1 MLLTNKMKKN
11 QNCINYKSI
20 LSYSLV
26 VFLSLFYVW
35 SLYSANTNNSK
46 QGSNDIFVIHL
57 TENATVS
64 YYNPYHLP
72 FKKSSESEAPTEN
85 ESKDN
90 FDEDV
95 DQLIEKQSCKD
106 KLFSSFEDHTLFQ
119 LKQSLENRTTVSL
132 LILYHSWK
140 SFLI

>member
-1 MLLTNKMKKN
+1 MLLTNKMKKR
-11 QNCINYKSI
+11 QHSINYKSI

-35 SLYSANTNNSK
+35 SLYSANTSNSK

-72 FKKSSESEAPTEN
+72 FKKSSESEIPTEN

-106 KLFSSFEDHTLFQ
+106 KLFSFFEDHTLFQ
-119 LKQSLENRTTVSL
+119 LKQSLENRTTISL

>member
-35 SLYSANTNNSK
+35 SLYSANTSNSK
-46 QGSNDIFVIHL
+46 QESNDVFVIHL

-85 ESKDN
+85 ETEDN

-95 DQLIEKQSCKD
+95 DHLIEKRSCKNQF
-106 KLFSSFEDHTLFQ
+106 FSAFKEQTLFQ

>member
-1 MLLTNKMKKN
+1 MKKR
-11 QNCINYKSI
+11 QHSINYKSI

-35 SLYSANTNNSK
+35 SLYSANTSNSK
-46 QGSNDIFVIHL
+46 QKSNDVSVIHL
-57 TENATVS
+57 TEDATVS

-72 FKKSSESEAPTEN
+72 FKKSSESETPTEN
-85 ESKDN
+85 ETEDN

-95 DQLIEKQSCKD
+95 DHLIEQHSCKD
-106 KLFSSFEDHTLFQ
+106 KLFPSFDDHILFQ
-119 LKQSLENRTTVSL
+119 LKQSLENRTTLSL